1 MLTNIC
7 EDYKPEATHE
17 EMLVEQIAVGYCKLS
32 LVHGCEA
39 EFLGSGLGLLTS
51 GADRLGRYSTSINI
65 NRQSIQSMNQ
75 LERLQRQRL
84 GEIRTFAGGVGHN

>member
-1 MLTNIC
+1 MLTNLC

-17 EMLVEQIAVGYCKLS
+17 EMLVEPIAVGYCKVS
-32 LVHGCEA
+32 LVHGCES

-51 GADRLGRYSTSINI
+51 GADRLGRYSTSIN
-65 NRQSIQSMNQ
+65 RQLIQSMNQ
-75 LERLQRQRL
+75 LERLQRQRR